1 MESAT
6 RCHERA
12 GMEFGRI
19 TRILVGVVLAL
30 LTVAC
35 GSSGGVTPTETAS
48 QTSQP
53 ATQNADVGTAQS
65 VSAMNVGDLYVVPVS
80 EGVGSV
86 NFAGAPST
94 AAYLLILQAA
104 NPNGSSSSV
113 ALGNEAAPESLA
125 KSLDIATNEI
135 STDVGDAL
143 DLTLRV
149 AEEELAADNHSPV
162 VRRPSASKAVV
173 THEAQ
178 VGDAQTF
185 RVLASLSSTG
195 SYTEVAA
202 TVMCVTDHLVV
213 ALDNDDSGA
222 FTSEDIRDLCTRSE
236 EAAATD
242 VAVLGAPSDVNGDG
256 RITYLWTHRV
266 NQLGAQGG
274 GIVTGFFYAAD
285 LYPRTTGN
293 PVSNEQ
299 EIVFALIPD
308 PSGQYGTA
316 ISKSFAINNL
326 LTAVLPHEI
335 QHAISYNQHVLLR
348 GGSPE
353 KTWLNE
359 AISHNMEC
367 VTGYCQENPSRVAL
381 YLEATAGT
389 SMVSGGSAS
398 LKQRGASFLF
408 LRYLYE
414 QSADGDAFFGRLV
427 GTDKTDV
434 DNIEA
439 AFAGSDAGFDQFEEF
454 FFRWAIAVGVSG
466 GGIISDPRFVY
477 EDRVFN
483 AATGQWGGICLQCD
497 TEDGR
502 GTTLEGPSVSIY
514 DGSEA
519 LSLAATGVAYYSV
532 TPQSTPLAINGS
544 SAANLQGVL
553 VRTR

>member
-1 MESAT
+1 M
-6 RCHERA
+6 RCQGHTIQKFRGA
-12 GMEFGRI
+12 ARL
-19 TRILVGVVLAL
+19 LVGTLATL

-35 GSSGGVTPTETAS
+35 GSSGGGTPVEATS
-48 QTSQP
+48 QTTQTS
-53 ATQNADVGTAQS
+53 TQNADVGTARS
-65 VSAMNVGDLYVVPVS
+65 VAAMRVGDLYVVPMNA
-80 EGVGSV
+80 GAGSV
-86 NFAGAPST
+86 EFDGAPST
-94 AAYLLILQAA
+94 ASYLLVLQAA
-104 NPNGSSSSV
+104 NPNGSTSSV
-113 ALGNEAAPESLA
+113 ALGNEAVPESLA
-125 KSLDIATNEI
+125 KSLDITTHEI

-149 AEEELAADNHSPV
+149 AEEELAADNHPPV
-162 VRRPSASKAVV
+162 AHRSSASKAVV
-173 THEAQ
+173 TRAAQ

-195 SYTEVAA
+195 SYTEVTA
-202 TVMCVTDHLVV
+202 TVVCVTDHLVV
-213 ALDNDDSGA
+213 VLDNDDSGA
-222 FTSEDIRDLCTRSE
+222 FTSEDVRDLCVRSE

-242 VAVLGAPSDVNGDG
+242 VSVLGAPSDVNGDG
-256 RITYLWTHRV
+256 HITYLWTHRV

-285 LYPRTTGN
+285 LYPRSSGN
-293 PVSNEQ
+293 AVSNEQ

-308 PSGQYGTA
+308 PSGRYGTA

-359 AISHNMEC
+359 ALSHNMEC

-381 YLEATAGT
+381 YLSATSST
-389 SMVSGGSAS
+389 SLVSGGSAS

-414 QSADGDAFFGRLV
+414 QSADGNAFFGRLL

-434 DNIEA
+434 DNIETA
-439 AFAGSDAGFDQFEEF
+439 YAGSDAGFDQFGEF

-466 GGIISDPRFVY
+466 SGVISDPRFVY
-477 EDRVFN
+477 KDRVFN
-483 AATGQWGGICLQCD
+483 ATTGQWGGICIRCD
-497 TEDGR
+497 TGDGR
-502 GTTLEGPSVSIY
+502 GTTLDGPSISTY
-514 DGSEA
+514 GGSNA
-519 LSLAATGVAYYSV
+519 LSLASTGVAYYAV
-532 TPQSTPLAINGS
+532 TPQTTPLAITGS
-544 SAANLQGVL
+544 ATANLQGVL